1 MGRREYSDEE
11 RAQMVDIFLRAT
23 RKIIDSEGINSVS
36 IRKVATA
43 AGYHSSTLYL
53 YFRNLDE
60 LVTFACMGYLV
71 GYCRKMADAAPQ
83 MRTPR
88 DVYYKTWEIFCN
100 CAFESPQVFQQLFF
114 SEHDL
119 PLGEMVKRYYKV
131 YPHQLDSMDV
141 AVTEMLTAG
150 ELDDRNIHI
159 LRPLAAEL
167 GFEGGDLI
175 FQRRA
180 LFLQRG
186 EGALLRAC
194 QVADG
199 LLRRGE
205 AAAPLFASGGELI
218 ARRRRLRNAAL
229 KLRDGIGE
237 LLILL
242 ERAACLDL
250 RHAALHGG
258 KLRFQFR
265 LCGIQLRVGALLSAL
280 EFALGAV

>member
-83 MRTPR
+83 MKTPR

-167 GFEGGDLI
+167 GYDEEETLMVNTMTTCFFKRLLAERCRAVETGEGPSAADLTAEMI
-175 FQRRA
+175 EGINFLFRNATATSEMRRA
-180 LFLQRG
+180 MR
-186 EGALLRAC
+186 E
-194 QVADG
+194 
-199 LLRRGE
+199 
-205 AAAPLFASGGELI
+205 
-218 ARRRRLRNAAL
+218 
-229 KLRDGIGE
+229 RD
-237 LLILL
+237 
-242 ERAACLDL
+242 RAA
-250 RHAALHGG
+250 
-258 KLRFQFR
+258 
-265 LCGIQLRVGALLSAL
+265 
-280 EFALGAV
+280 E